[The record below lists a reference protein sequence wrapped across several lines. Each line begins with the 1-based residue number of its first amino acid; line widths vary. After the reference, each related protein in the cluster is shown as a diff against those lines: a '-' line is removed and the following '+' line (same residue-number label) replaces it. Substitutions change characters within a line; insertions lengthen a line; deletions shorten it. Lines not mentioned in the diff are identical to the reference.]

1 MKRFVTL
8 TALVVCAASAEA
20 APETYVIDNSRTS
33 SQFSYRYL
41 GLANQ
46 TQRFEKISGTMV
58 FDPATQSGSA
68 DVTIDATSVN
78 TGQALLNAQMRAA
91 DFFDTANYPVITFKS
106 GKMILSGE
114 QSSLSGELTIKGVTR
129 PVTLAVTHFQCMQDS
144 SLQAET
150 CGAQASVT
158 VRRSDFN
165 MGKFPFLVSNDI
177 TLNLAFKAVKAQSYM
192 QVASR
197 DSGR

>member
-1 MKRFVTL
+1 MKRFVML
-8 TALVVCAASAEA
+8 TVLVVCAASAGA

-41 GLANQ
+41 GLSNQ
-46 TQRFEKISGTMV
+46 TNRFEKISGRMV
-58 FDPATQSGSA
+58 FDRATQSGSA
-68 DVTIDATSVN
+68 DVTIDATSVS
-78 TGQALLNAQMRAA
+78 TGQALLDEQMQAA

-106 GKMILSGE
+106 GTMSLNGE

-129 PVTLAVTHFQCMQDS
+129 PVTLAVTHFQCMQDPTFKV
-144 SLQAET
+144 ET
-150 CGAQASVT
+150 CGANATVT

-165 MGKFPFLVSNDI
+165 MGKYAFLVSDDI
-177 TLNLAFKAVKAQSYM
+177 TLNLALKAVKAQSYV

-197 DSGR
+197 DPIR